1 MSDTQFVFC
10 ALGCF
15 SLMLS
20 VFILFNDEV
29 TLLTEQ
35 MSWEWVIRLDF
46 SLQYPLSCN
55 ILALIITALPVCI
68 ANKRMW
74 LLSVMYAVRLWFEL
88 KTVFFSHFYLT

>member
-1 MSDTQFVFC
+1 
-10 ALGCF
+10 
-15 SLMLS
+15 MLS

-29 TLLTEQ
+29 TLLTDQ

-55 ILALIITALPVCI
+55 ILALIITALPVCV

-88 KTVFFSHFYLT
+88 KTVFFFTLLFDLIYLLCLIDVKWQAFN